1 MADGLGPL
9 TRIHGEFATQAAR
22 AREQAQSVPRPA
34 RIRFSVKTT
43 GAGESRMVGPKAINF
58 LAFMLEEPTFTWGVQ
73 AAQTIAPGDLPL
85 CTAIVLRYI
94 KNGNGLYTGAELGFV
109 VDSEN
114 PNVRLKF
121 SLTFEGSTL
130 RSTSGTGTGTL
141 DAPRSPAPLSAR

>member
-43 GAGESRMVGPKAINF
+43 GTGESRMVGPKAINF

-85 CTAIVLRYI
+85 CTAIVLGYI

-114 PNVRLKF
+114 PNVRLTF